1 MDFGLCGAV
10 AGKILVI
17 PLKHIAELGLLK
29 FSLEPE
35 KKSEGSELRTQTAL
49 ILQCYEKKVV
59 FPFSLDVEITR
70 GVQNLTQGEK
80 SGICRPSSLLRFCS
94 IGLSFI

>member
-1 MDFGLCGAV
+1 MDFGLCGVV

-29 FSLEPE
+29 SSLEPE

-49 ILQCYEKKVV
+49 ILRFYEKRLCFLLVWMWKL
-59 FPFSLDVEITR
+59 PEM
-70 GVQNLTQGEK
+70 
-80 SGICRPSSLLRFCS
+80 CR
-94 IGLSFI
+94 I